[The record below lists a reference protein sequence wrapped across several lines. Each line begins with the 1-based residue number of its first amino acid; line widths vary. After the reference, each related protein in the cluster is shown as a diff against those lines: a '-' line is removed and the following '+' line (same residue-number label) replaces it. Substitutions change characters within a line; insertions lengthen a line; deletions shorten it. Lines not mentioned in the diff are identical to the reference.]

1 MKFLQQDWCPI
12 PSIENLAWIQ
22 QMDISGFILP
32 IAKRVSYCYPQ
43 FTVLDSEKFLFLQV
57 SSSFQR
63 CIPPIQLSLPV
74 LPPSILS
81 PHDPSGL
88 HPNANS
94 FPVLFPCPMK
104 MPSLYSN
111 LSEISFLASLD
122 YNMVILYNQYQLI
135 CEYVQC
141 LPMWVQV
148 TSLMVIFSCAIY
160 FLYKF
165 QIVFVFNSCE
175 VFHCVSV
182 SHFLYS
188 FFD

>member
-12 PSIENLAWIQ
+12 PSIENLSWLQ
-22 QMDISGFILP
+22 EMDISGFILP
-32 IAKRVSYCYPQ
+32 IANRVSFFTLNSLSQILRNFYFCRFLAHSRDEFPQSSCLFQYTLPQ
-43 FTVLDSEKFLFLQV
+43 FFPQ
-57 SSSFQR
+57 
-63 CIPPIQLSLPV
+63 
-74 LPPSILS
+74 
-81 PHDPSGL
+81 HDPSGL
-88 HPNANS
+88 HPNTNS
-94 FPVLFPCPMK
+94 CPVLVPCPMK

>member
-1 MKFLQQDWCPI
+1 MKFLQQDWSPI
-12 PSIENLAWIQ
+12 PSIENLAWLQ
-22 QMDISGFILP
+22 EMDISGFILP

-43 FTVLDSEKFLFLQV
+43 FTVLDSEEFLFLQV

-63 CIPPIQLSLPV
+63 LIFPIQLSLPV

-88 HPNANS
+88 HPNTNS
-94 FPVLFPCPMK
+94 CPVLVPCPMK

-141 LPMWVQV
+141 LPLWVQG
-148 TSLMVIFSCAIY
+148 TSLMVILSCAIY
-160 FLYKF
+160 FF
-165 QIVFVFNSCE
+165 VQISNCLCF
-175 VFHCVSV
+175 
-182 SHFLYS
+182 
-188 FFD
+188 

>member
-1 MKFLQQDWCPI
+1 MNFCSRTGVPFPQLK
-12 PSIENLAWIQ
+12 
-22 QMDISGFILP
+22 ILP
-32 IAKRVSYCYPQ
+32 GYRRWTFQASYYPLQRGLVTVTLNSLSQILRNFYFCRFLAHSRDEFPQ
-43 FTVLDSEKFLFLQV
+43 FSCLFHY
-57 SSSFQR
+57 
-63 CIPPIQLSLPV
+63 SLPQFF
-74 LPPSILS
+74 PQ
-81 PHDPSGL
+81 HDPGL
-88 HPNANS
+88 HPNTNS
-94 FPVLFPCPMK
+94 CPVLVPCPMK

-182 SHFLYS
+182 PHFLYS